1 VRLEGEQVLSAQ
13 FDTPSPAP
21 TTCPLCGAPVTADA
35 TRCSECG
42 YSLAG
47 VAGRRAPFDRRALW
61 WCAAALVAVYGITL
75 LIVALA
81 R

>member
-1 VRLEGEQVLSAQ
+1 MA
-13 FDTPSPAP
+13 
-21 TTCPLCGAPVTADA
+21 ADA
-35 TRCSECG
+35 ARCGECG

-47 VAGRRAPFDRRALW
+47 VAGRPAPFDRRALW
-61 WCAAALVAVYGITL
+61 LAVAAVLAVYLVTL

>member
-1 VRLEGEQVLSAQ
+1 M
-13 FDTPSPAP
+13 
-21 TTCPLCGAPVTADA
+21 CPLCGASVAADA
-35 TRCSECG
+35 TRCAECG

-47 VAGRRAPFDRRALW
+47 VAGRPAPFNRRALW
-61 WCAAALVAVYGITL
+61 WCAAALVAAYLVTL

>member
-1 VRLEGEQVLSAQ
+1 
-13 FDTPSPAP
+13 
-21 TTCPLCGAPVTADA
+21 LCGASVAA
-35 TRCSECG
+35 GASRCGDCG

-47 VAGRRAPFDRRALW
+47 VAGRPAPFNRQALW
-61 WCAAALVAVYGITL
+61 FGVAALVAVYLVTL

>member
-1 VRLEGEQVLSAQ
+1 VSAQ
-13 FDTPSPAP
+13 FDTPAPAP
-21 TTCPLCGAPVTADA
+21 ATCPLCGASVAADA
-35 TRCSECG
+35 ARCADCG

-47 VAGRRAPFDRRALW
+47 VAGRPAPFDRRALW